1 MAKLILKF
9 DDRVVKE
16 CVIGMNATIGR
27 LRDNTV
33 ILDNPAV
40 SGHHA
45 RIFHDGER
53 FVLED
58 LKSKNGTF
66 VNGKVVL
73 TRRTLQD
80 GDVVLV
86 GRHTLVFDEALLVND
101 AEPVLEELGDTVYL
115 DTPEHRAHLARL
127 RAGSWGKRALAE
139 PANEQPAAEPPEPI
153 KVGVLHVLLGR
164 AEQKEYTLEAA
175 SSLIGRSPQ
184 ALVRLRGW
192 FKPEKA
198 AAIVRNDAGYALSPV
213 EGRALLNHKPMR
225 KGSHA
230 LNDGDILEVGG
241 LVMRFDLR

>member
-1 MAKLILKF
+1 MAKLVLKF

-16 CVIGMNATIGR
+16 YVIGTNATIGR

-33 ILDNPAV
+33 MLDNPAV

-80 GDVVLV
+80 GDVVIV
-86 GRHTLVFDEALLVND
+86 GRHTLVFDEALLVDD

-127 RAGSWGKRALAE
+127 RAVSWGKRAPSE
-139 PANEQPAAEPPEPI
+139 PASEPPAPEPVESI
-153 KVGVLHVLLGR
+153 KVGVLRVLSGR
-164 AEQKEYTLEAA
+164 ADRQEYTLEAA
-175 SSLIGRSPQ
+175 SSLIGRSPK

-192 FKPEKA
+192 FKPDKA
-198 AAIVRNDAGYALSPV
+198 AAIVRNDTGYAV
-213 EGRALLNHKPMR
+213 T
-225 KGSHA
+225 
-230 LNDGDILEVGG
+230 
-241 LVMRFDLR
+241 